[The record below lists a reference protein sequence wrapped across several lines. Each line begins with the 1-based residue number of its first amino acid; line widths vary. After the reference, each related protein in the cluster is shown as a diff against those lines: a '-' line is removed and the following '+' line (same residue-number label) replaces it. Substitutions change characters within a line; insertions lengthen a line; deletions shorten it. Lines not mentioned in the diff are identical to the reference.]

1 MVDRAADW
9 QFLTASIDSDGK
21 PDFLGIHLRNT
32 QSGRVELH
40 AVSAA
45 SGYRNWIAHVAT
57 AFDAVPDGQWQF
69 AVASAGGSGS
79 ADLIGI
85 DYGWSGSGRVE
96 VHTLTA
102 ASNYQA
108 FTVHAAT
115 PIGVVPAGSWSWLV
129 ADPRGSQDLVG
140 VAHQWTGSGRTEV
153 HVLSSASNYQGF
165 VFHAATPLGYTTDT
179 QWRFTLGDHDGDG
192 AADLYAV
199 VMNGSGSGSTE
210 AHVVSAAS
218 NFGQWIVHAVTPLG
232 YTTPANFSVD
242 AGL

>member
-1 MVDRAADW
+1 VVDRAADW

-21 PDFLGIHLRNT
+21 PDLLGIHLRNT

-45 SGYRNWIAHVAT
+45 SGYRNWISHVAT

-102 ASNYQA
+102 ASNYQ
-108 FTVHAAT
+108 
-115 PIGVVPAGSWSWLV
+115 
-129 ADPRGSQDLVG
+129 
-140 VAHQWTGSGRTEV
+140 
-153 HVLSSASNYQGF
+153 GF
-165 VFHAATPLGYTTDT
+165 VVHAATPLGNTTDT

-199 VMNGSGSGSTE
+199 VMNGSGSGSIE

>member
-79 ADLIGI
+79 ANLIGI
-85 DYGWSGSGRVE
+85 DYGSSGSGRVE
-96 VHTLTA
+96 VHTL
-102 ASNYQA
+102 
-108 FTVHAAT
+108 
-115 PIGVVPAGSWSWLV
+115 
-129 ADPRGSQDLVG
+129 
-140 VAHQWTGSGRTEV
+140 
-153 HVLSSASNYQGF
+153 SSASNYQGLRGPRRYS
-165 VFHAATPLGYTTDT
+165 AWGTPPTPSGDSRWETTMAMAPPT
-179 QWRFTLGDHDGDG
+179 C
-192 AADLYAV
+192 
-199 VMNGSGSGSTE
+199 
-210 AHVVSAAS
+210 
-218 NFGQWIVHAVTPLG
+218 TP
-232 YTTPANFSVD
+232 SS
-242 AGL
+242 

>member
-79 ADLIGI
+79 ANLIGI
-85 DYGWSGSGRVE
+85 DYGSSGSGRVE
-96 VHTLTA
+96 VHTLSSAITTRA
-102 ASNYQA
+102 
-108 FTVHAAT
+108 
-115 PIGVVPAGSWSWLV
+115 SWS
-129 ADPRGSQDLVG
+129 
-140 VAHQWTGSGRTEV
+140 
-153 HVLSSASNYQGF
+153 
-165 VFHAATPLGYTTDT
+165 TPLLRLGYTTDT